1 MSKMIS
7 IPVTMEIDI
16 DEVWSSFWC
25 SDGAGVSYWA
35 SKIRKPDGE
44 GISMWVEK
52 NGELAPNPQDFKV
65 YDMEQQNWHTVTLQ
79 QLALGYATA
88 KAKGATHCGGC
99 SLDDSD
105 ACVEDIIL
113 QYAIFGEMIYG

>member
-1 MSKMIS
+1 MGKMIS

-16 DEVWSSFWC
+16 DEVWSNFWC
-25 SDGAGVSYWA
+25 SDGAGVNYWV

-52 NGELAPNPQDFKV
+52 DGRLVPNPQDFKV
-65 YDMEQQNWHTVTLQ
+65 FDAEQQDWHTVTLE

-88 KAKGATHCGGC
+88 KAKGVTHCGGC
-99 SLDDSD
+99 ALDDSD

-113 QYAIFGEMIYG
+113 QYAIFGEMLYG